1 MEEGERR
8 RSYWLPLLMLYLLY
22 FNGMPLWGVAVTG
35 LWYIGLL
42 HLEARGISTGTGC
55 RGCSESC

>member
-1 MEEGERR
+1 MEAGERR

-22 FNGMPLWGVAVTG
+22 FIGTPVWAVVITG

-42 HLEARGISTGTGC
+42 QLEDGGHLDRYGV
-55 RGCSESC
+55 